1 MTSEKPKP
9 TMDCYGIGFWT
20 YHLQFFVLFC
30 LNLYLRLLEALQEL
44 YCNIATFSQL
54 NEDLFELAATFCD
67 ASKRNPL
74 PCFPGVLATD
84 DAGVPA
90 N

>member
-1 MTSEKPKP
+1 
-9 TMDCYGIGFWT
+9 MDCYGGIGFWT
-20 YHLQFFVLFC
+20 YHLHFFVLFC
-30 LNLYLRLLEALQEL
+30 LNLYLRLLEL
-44 YCNIATFSQL
+44 YSNIATFSQL